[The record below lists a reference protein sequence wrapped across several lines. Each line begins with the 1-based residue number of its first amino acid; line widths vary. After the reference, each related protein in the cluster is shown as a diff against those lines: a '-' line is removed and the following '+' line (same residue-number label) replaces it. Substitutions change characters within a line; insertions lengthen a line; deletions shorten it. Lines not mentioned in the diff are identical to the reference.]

1 MQVFGDQEVIFGYK
15 GLRINMYYTVG
26 SLKQYVKVQHSETV
40 TMKVNLFDKNQLTPV
55 CVEGIYIT

>member
-1 MQVFGDQEVIFGYK
+1 MHQVFGDQEVIFGYK

-40 TMKVNLFDKNQLTPV
+40 TMKVNLCDKNQ
-55 CVEGIYIT
+55 